1 MIFNEIVGNINDISN
16 LDGYHVETIYL
27 NSEDLL
33 KRILRVTSDHNREYG
48 ISLEKNEELK
58 DGDLLYNTDK
68 KLIVVKVNCEDVL
81 VIKPSSMEEMGTIA
95 HALGNRHMQAQFE
108 ENTMIV
114 QYDRLVEEELK
125 KDNIAYS
132 RENKKL
138 KKAFRHVEFSHT
150 H

>member
-1 MIFNEIVGNINDISN
+1 MIFNEIVGNINDVPN
-16 LDGYHVETIYL
+16 LEAYHVETIYL
-27 NSEDLL
+27 DSDDLL

-48 ISLEKNEELK
+48 ISLEKNDVLK
-58 DGDLLYNTDK
+58 DGDLLYNADN
-68 KLIVVKVNCEDVL
+68 KLIVVRVNCEDVL
-81 VIKPSSMEEMGTIA
+81 VIKPSSMEQMGTIA

-108 ENTMIV
+108 EDTMII

-125 KDNIAYS
+125 RDNIPFS

-138 KKAFRHVEFSHT
+138 KKAFRHVEVSHT